1 MRTSHAG
8 SLRFPELR
16 QSSQG
21 ESGPKPRLR
30 SVGDGHAVHIR
41 QPPTFVLRLTI
52 SIHVERSALGLRSRE
67 RFCLNRGGARER
79 STDRDRTTT
88 KSQAKRSADMAIV
101 RKSG

>member
-41 QPPTFVLRLTI
+41 QPPKFVLDLTI
-52 SIHVERSALGLRSRE
+52 SIHDEIHSR
-67 RFCLNRGGARER
+67 AAKPRE
-79 STDRDRTTT
+79 
-88 KSQAKRSADMAIV
+88 IFV
-101 RKSG
+101 

>member
-41 QPPTFVLRLTI
+41 QPPTFVLNLTI
-52 SIHVERSALGLRSRE
+52 STHDTYQLSGCEAARDFRVNLGGAKERS
-67 RFCLNRGGARER
+67 F
-79 STDRDRTTT
+79 DRD
-88 KSQAKRSADMAIV
+88 
-101 RKSG
+101 

>member
-1 MRTSHAG
+1 VRTSHAG

-41 QPPTFVLRLTI
+41 QPPIPVLDIPIIVQQFEIRSLAAAKPREQKDPRGWITFVV
-52 SIHVERSALGLRSRE
+52 SSEVKG
-67 RFCLNRGGARER
+67 
-79 STDRDRTTT
+79 
-88 KSQAKRSADMAIV
+88 
-101 RKSG
+101 

>member
-41 QPPTFVLRLTI
+41 QPRMTVKFMLSGNLMRSLVAKCAQA
-52 SIHVERSALGLRSRE
+52 HERCSDEVRVAESVDFE
-67 RFCLNRGGARER
+67 
-79 STDRDRTTT
+79 
-88 KSQAKRSADMAIV
+88 AK
-101 RKSG
+101 G

>member
-41 QPPTFVLRLTI
+41 QPPMPVQTLPDSV
-52 SIHVERSALGLRSRE
+52 
-67 RFCLNRGGARER
+67 
-79 STDRDRTTT
+79 T
-88 KSQAKRSADMAIV
+88 KSAPQFVAGRRLVSSFGRACEAK
-101 RKSG
+101 G

>member
-1 MRTSHAG
+1 MRVRTPHAG

-41 QPPTFVLRLTI
+41 QPPIPSKPL
-52 SIHVERSALGLRSRE
+52 H
-67 RFCLNRGGARER
+67 ARE
-79 STDRDRTTT
+79 SLGEVVNL
-88 KSQAKRSADMAIV
+88 AIARAGKEHSPEV
-101 RKSG
+101 CFNGTRGT

>member
-41 QPPTFVLRLTI
+41 QPPMPVLGLPNSAHRRLRG
-52 SIHVERSALGLRSRE
+52 SLEHEAARDFRSDQGGAKERSM
-67 RFCLNRGGARER
+67 
-79 STDRDRTTT
+79 DRD
-88 KSQAKRSADMAIV
+88 
-101 RKSG
+101 

>member
-1 MRTSHAG
+1 VRTSHAG

-52 SIHVERSALGLRSRE
+52 SIHGERSALGLRSRE
-67 RFCLNRGGARER
+67 RFVSESRRSEGAIYGSRPNDDDESGEKIRGHGYR
-79 STDRDRTTT
+79 S
-88 KSQAKRSADMAIV
+88 
-101 RKSG
+101 